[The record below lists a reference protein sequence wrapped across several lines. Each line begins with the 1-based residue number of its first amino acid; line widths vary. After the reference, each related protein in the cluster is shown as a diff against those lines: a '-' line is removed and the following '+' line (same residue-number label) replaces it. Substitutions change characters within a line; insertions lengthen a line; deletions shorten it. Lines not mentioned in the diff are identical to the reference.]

1 MDAAVAETKVPIK
14 YVSSGYK
21 NGNEEGYA
29 KKSSFKDDDGY
40 DMLETHGKQ
49 DKDKYG
55 FVSEQGFGTRKSG
68 ASGEKP
74 KFHKHSYKKTQKN
87 GNDWDFR
94 DAGGSEE
101 ESHEETK
108 GLKKKTYKKTHEKP
122 IR

>member
-1 MDAAVAETKVPIK
+1 MPIK

-21 NGNEEGYA
+21 NGNEEGFA
-29 KKSSFKDDDGY
+29 KKSQFKDGDGY
-40 DMLETHGKQ
+40 DTLETHGNQ

-55 FVSEQGFGTRKSG
+55 FVSEQGFGSRKTGESG
-68 ASGEKP
+68 TKP
-74 KFHKHSYKKTQKN
+74 KVQKHSYKKTKKQ

-94 DAGGSEE
+94 NAGGFDE

-122 IR
+122 AR